1 VSDAATIRVRPVRSR
16 HAALLITG
24 LATFACAVVATLP
37 LGAIT
42 TGLAWAGIL
51 TWMGNRMYVVA
62 LRRGGRAVREV
73 VLQGDLRIA
82 VTTGAGAAADGHVR
96 PETYVGA
103 RITSIV
109 WRPDGARFSQA
120 ILLLPDMLP
129 HDDFRRLRVLLRY
142 GRSDVT
148 QADPASHA

>member
-1 VSDAATIRVRPVRSR
+1 MSHAAAIHVRPLRSR
-16 HAALLITG
+16 HAALLITA
-24 LATFACAVVATLP
+24 LALFAGAVVATLP
-37 LGAIT
+37 LGTIAT
-42 TGLAWAGIL
+42 SLAWAAVAG
-51 TWMGNRMYVVA
+51 WMGNRIRVLA
-62 LRRGGRAVREV
+62 LRRGRRAVREF
-73 VLQGDLRIA
+73 VLWEDLR
-82 VTTGAGAAADGHVR
+82 VTVMTAGGRKAEGR
-96 PETYVGA
+96 ICPETYVGA

-109 WRPDGARFSQA
+109 WRADGARFSQA

>member
-1 VSDAATIRVRPVRSR
+1 M
-16 HAALLITG
+16 LITA
-24 LATFACAVVATLP
+24 LALFAGAIVATLP

-42 TGLAWAGIL
+42 TGLAWAAIL
-51 TWMGNRMYVVA
+51 AWMVNCMRVVA
-62 LRRGGRAVREV
+62 LRRGGRAVREFVLRENLRV
-73 VLQGDLRIA
+73 V
-82 VTTGAGAAADGHVR
+82 VTTGGGMQAEGRVC